1 MTERIATQRLVLAH
15 PAAGDGLA
23 LLRYRLSNRMHL
35 SAWEPLRAASFYTL
49 EDVELQLRQ
58 MREQLA
64 GGGAVHWLLAR
75 QGSTELIGLCSFT
88 NIVRG
93 PFQACHLGF
102 SLSEEHQGKGYMAEA
117 LQAAI
122 AHIFQSIGL
131 HRIMA
136 NYQPANVR
144 SAALLQRLGFEREGL
159 ARRYLKINGH
169 WADHVLTSLINP
181 HDD

>member
-1 MTERIATQRLVLAH
+1 MTERISTQRLLLAR
-15 PAAGDGLA
+15 PAADDGPA
-23 LLRYRLSNRMHL
+23 LLHYRQSNQTHL
-35 SAWEPLRAASFYTL
+35 NSWEPLRAASFYTI

-58 MREQLA
+58 MREHIA
-64 GGGAVHWLLAR
+64 GASAVHWLLKKH
-75 QGSTELIGLCSFT
+75 GSPEIIGLCSFT

-93 PFQACHLGF
+93 PFQACNLGF
-102 SLSEEHQGKGYMAEA
+102 SLSEEHQGNGYMAEA

-122 AHIFQSIGL
+122 AHLFQSIGL

-144 SAALLQRLGFEREGL
+144 SEALLQRLGFEREGL
-159 ARRYLKINGH
+159 ARRYLKINGQ

-181 HDD
+181 S

>member
-1 MTERIATQRLVLAH
+1 MTERISTQRLLLAR
-15 PAAGDGLA
+15 PAADDGPA
-23 LLRYRLSNRMHL
+23 LLHYRQSNRMHL
-35 SAWEPLRAASFYTL
+35 APWEPLRAASFYTI

-58 MREQLA
+58 MREHMA
-64 GGGAVHWLLAR
+64 GGSAVHWSLAR
-75 QGSTELIGLCSFT
+75 QGSAELIGLCSFT

-102 SLSEEHQGKGYMAEA
+102 SLSEESQGKGYMAEA

-136 NYQPANVR
+136 NFQPANVR

-181 HDD
+181 S